1 MHRMTKP
8 WHWGFRLGGF
18 PLVAALLLPSTGVRA
33 DDIVVPMALATQA
46 GFGASVGTIVIGQ
59 STEGAIFTLRLK
71 GLPPGPHGFHLHE
84 NGECG
89 PTTMNGIA
97 IPAGAAGRHWDPDQT
112 LKHAGPMGEGHL
124 GDLPLLDIA
133 DDGTATQS
141 LTAARIKEIA
151 KLHGKAI
158 VIHVHGD
165 NYSDKPEALGG
176 GGPRLACG
184 VIP

>member
-1 MHRMTKP
+1 MTKH
-8 WHWGFRLGGF
+8 WHWGL
-18 PLVAALLLPSTGVRA
+18 PLAAALLLASTGVRA

-46 GFGASVGTIVIGQ
+46 GAGASVGDIVIGQ
-59 STEGAIFTLRLK
+59 SAEGAVLKLHLK
-71 GLPPGPHGFHLHE
+71 GLPPGPHGFHVHE
-84 NGECG
+84 NRECG

-112 LKHAGPMGEGHL
+112 MTHTGPIGEGHL
-124 GDLPLLDIA
+124 GDLPLLEVA
-133 DDGTATQS
+133 DDGSATKS
-141 LTAARIKEIA
+141 LTAARIKDIA